1 MQISIPELAFY
12 NAVNMAL
19 LISLLVMMDI
29 LTKWFG
35 IVDQYNND
43 HKYECSFYNTLRGVF
58 FRAWQEGYLE
68 SRKFREELGKKAKA
82 YGIAILMAVAV
93 YLFPDYTIN
102 GIQADE
108 TLSFLIYLTVVVAEC
123 FSIAENL
130 KDMGVKEASFVK
142 DGLLAVLRKFGVS
155 PSLQPRERREH
166 REDD

>member
-1 MQISIPELAFY
+1 MLLMIPEVAFH
-12 NAVNMAL
+12 NAINMTL

-35 IVDQYNND
+35 IIDQYNND
-43 HKYECSFYNTLRGVF
+43 HGKECSCYNTFRGAF

-82 YGIAILMAVAV
+82 YGISIIMAIAV